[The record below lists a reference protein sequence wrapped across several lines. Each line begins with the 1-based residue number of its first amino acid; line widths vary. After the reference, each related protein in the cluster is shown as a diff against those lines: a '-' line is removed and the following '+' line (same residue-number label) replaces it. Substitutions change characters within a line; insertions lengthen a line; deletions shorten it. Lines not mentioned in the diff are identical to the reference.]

1 MTLPSQQSLANF
13 YHSVHFH
20 NPELAES
27 MLEDCHIVALWGL
40 GADKSGGQDAAD
52 RLREATRPLPV
63 VFNMVLNS
71 TLADM
76 GYS

>member
-13 YHSVHFH
+13 YYSVEFH
-20 NPELAES
+20 DPALAERI
-27 MLEDCHIVALWGL
+27 LLDCHIVALWGL
-40 GADKSGGQDAAD
+40 SADKSGGQEAAD

-63 VFNMVLNS
+63 VFGKVLDQ
-71 TLADM
+71 TLTSM